1 MSITDGGP
9 GDSDGMVN
17 RIIVDPSCP
26 ALSTASGGDTGSG
39 DSGAGG
45 GTGGGGSV
53 SGGGGGGSGGCFIT
67 NVARGY
73 HMAEAFSA
81 LSLLLGFFI
90 ICIVGCRRRFKK

>member
-9 GDSDGMVN
+9 GDADYMVN

-39 DSGAGG
+39 DSGA
-45 GTGGGGSV
+45 
-53 SGGGGGGSGGCFIT
+53 GGGGGSGGCFIT